1 MEQSKAA
8 PALTD
13 RELEKAYAHRFA
25 GEEKQRQRVWNALVA
40 HFFQKWVR
48 ADDTVVDLGAGYCEF
63 INAVRAERR
72 YAIDLN
78 PELRSRVGS
87 GVTPVV
93 QDITQRWNLPDGSAN
108 VVFTSNFLEHLP
120 TKSDLTHCL
129 EESRRI
135 LQPGG
140 RFIALGPNIR
150 FAYKVYWDYFDHFLP
165 LSDRSLVEALE
176 LHGFTVE
183 RAIPRF
189 LPFTMKGKRPPS
201 SLAIRMYLAL
211 PIFWPLFGRQFLIVA
226 KT

>member
-1 MEQSKAA
+1 MEQSKTA

-25 GEEKQRQRVWNALVA
+25 GEEKQRQQVWNVLVE
-40 HFFQKWVR
+40 HFFQRWVR

-63 INAVRAERR
+63 INAVRAGRR

-78 PELRSRVGS
+78 PELERRVAS
-87 GVTPVV
+87 GVTPIV
-93 QDITQRWNLPDGSAN
+93 QDITQRWNLPDGCAN
-108 VVFTSNFLEHLP
+108 VIFTSNFLEHLP

-129 EESRRI
+129 DESHRI

-140 RFIALGPNIR
+140 RLIALGPNIR
-150 FAYKVYWDYFDHFLP
+150 FAYKVYWDYFDHYLP
-165 LSDRSLVEALE
+165 LSDRSLIEALE
-176 LHGFTVE
+176 LRGFSIE
-183 RAIPRF
+183 RAAARF

-211 PIFWPLFGRQFLIVA
+211 PVAWPLFGQQFLIVA

>member
-1 MEQSKAA
+1 MEQSKTA
-8 PALTD
+8 PALSD

-25 GEEKQRQRVWNALVA
+25 GEEKQRQRVWDVLVA
-40 HFFQKWVR
+40 HFFQRWMR
-48 ADDTVVDLGAGYCEF
+48 EGDTVVDLGAGYCEF

-78 PELRSRVGS
+78 PELRNRVGS

-93 QDITQRWNLPDGSAN
+93 QDITQRWNLPDSCAN

-120 TKSDLTHCL
+120 TKSNLTHCL

-176 LHGFTVE
+176 LHGFSIE
-183 RAIPRF
+183 RVIPRF

-201 SLAIRMYLAL
+201 SLVIRMYLAL